1 MGMDIVQQLPQL
13 EALCLQLYTAQNP
26 QDRLHAEQSLRVFT
40 TSTDYVPHCK
50 TILDVSSSPYA
61 QLLAASSLLKVVTEF
76 TLSNQVKLDMRTYF
90 LQYLN
95 GRGPTL
101 EPYVV
106 AVLVQLICRMTKLGW
121 FEDSAYRSIVEDA
134 GAFLEPRSN
143 DGSLAHYML
152 GLRLLNAMVL
162 EANSPTPHRT
172 LTQHRKVAV
181 GFRDAALYKI
191 LQLALG
197 ALQRL
202 PGMRADNALLE
213 QALRLLVAT
222 LSFDFVGTCLD
233 ESAEDLG
240 TIQIPTAWR
249 PAVEDAGTLQLLWGY
264 YAGNEPPLSSLAL
277 ESLVRLASVRRSLFS
292 SDAVRSAFL
301 ARLVEGSRDVLRDRR
316 GLHHHANYHEFCRL
330 LGRLKTNYQLGE
342 LVALAPYPEWIGL
355 VADFTINSLTSWQWA
370 SGSVFYLL
378 GLWSRLVS
386 SMPYLKGEAPSLLDL
401 YVPKISRAFL
411 TSRLES
417 VRTVVQD
424 GLTDDPLD
432 SEEQLQDQ
440 LDSLPYLFRFQYE
453 KMAEALTSAADPLIA
468 AYASRGAGGAVAGG
482 AASSSSPPRDAAV
495 LEGQL
500 TWIVYM
506 VGAVVRGRASASGA
520 DAQEAVDGDLAAR
533 VFGVLRAAE
542 GPGHAA
548 RAGAASRRRLELALL
563 SFLQSF
569 RKVYIGEAVMHSSK
583 VYVRLGESVGL
594 ADHAAVMNVIL
605 AKMASNLKV
614 YCGAEEVIS
623 ATLELFKDLAS
634 GYMSGKLL
642 IKLEAISYL
651 LTHHTAEYFPF
662 LAGQANLRARTTFY
676 STLARLLFM
685 DDTPDRFKAFVAPM
699 QQVFDSLATASRSAG
714 SPAALRASVSNETVA
729 GLFRDLR
736 GVAAAT
742 STRRT
747 YGMLFD
753 WLYPANFPVILA
765 CLEAWSGD
773 PVVTTPLLKFVNE
786 FVLNK
791 SQRLI
796 FDSSSPNGILLFR
809 EVSKVLV
816 TYGNQVLSAPRPA
829 DVYGGLYK
837 GSWICLSI
845 LSRALGGSYVNFG
858 VFELYGD
865 PALNDALDMAVRLA
879 LNIPLADILAY
890 RKVCKAYF
898 ALVDMLCASH
908 VPLLAARDTP
918 TFVFLLSS
926 LDAGLKSLDVA
937 VSSQCAAAI
946 DNLAGYYFLH
956 MPGGHSP
963 NAAARAISEHVRQ
976 RPDLFP
982 QLLTTLFE
990 IVMFEDCSNM
1000 WSLSRPMLSLILVSE
1015 QVYEHVTKRVAA
1027 SQPPERQSH
1036 LAACLE
1042 RVMAGVTRSLEPKNR
1057 DKFTQNFTIAR
1068 HDYRART

>member
-1 MGMDIVQQLPQL
+1 MDIVQQLPQL
-13 EALCLQLYTAQNP
+13 EALCLQLYTAQ
-26 QDRLHAEQSLRVFT
+26 
-40 TSTDYVPHCK
+40 

-453 KMAEALTSAADPLIA
+453 KMAEALTCAADPLIA

-533 VFGVLRAAE
+533 VFG
-542 GPGHAA
+542 
-548 RAGAASRRRLELALL
+548 
-563 SFLQSF
+563 SF